1 MQSSNTGV
9 KTLPYVEKYRPKVL
23 SEVKSHGE
31 ILDSLTKFL
40 KTNSLPHL
48 LFFGPP
54 GTGKT
59 SVIKC
64 CCVQLF
70 GEYVE
75 HMTQTFNASN
85 DRGIETVRTKIKP
98 FVESKTSTFLGEHMG
113 KLPKVVILDE
123 VDSMT
128 LEAQGMLRQIIEKSS
143 PTTRFC
149 LICNDIDK
157 ISGPLQSRCT
167 LYRFSPICVE
177 DMFERLNEI
186 SVAEKIFIASNAV
199 DAITIISRGDM
210 RIAINTLQK
219 LKLTLPEKDL
229 IAIDD
234 VYNVSGI
241 PTPQL
246 NKEIY
251 EKFISLTVDP
261 QTANLKQN
269 LKMVND
275 ILVENNITIP
285 HMLEEI
291 KNMILLD
298 SKNLTL
304 ERQIYLIKH
313 LSVSEE
319 FANVNLSFETI
330 LMNVACAFVLAQEI

>member
-1 MQSSNTGV
+1 MLTSEV

-23 SEVKSHGE
+23 SDVKSHGE
-31 ILDSLTKFL
+31 ILGSLTKFL

-113 KLPKVVILDE
+113 KLPKIVILDE

-177 DMFERLNEI
+177 DMFDRLKEI
-186 SVAEKIFIASNAV
+186 SAAEKISIASNAL
-199 DAITIISRGDM
+199 DAITLISRGDM

-219 LKLTLPEKDL
+219 LKLTLPTKDL
-229 IAIDD
+229 IETDD

-241 PTPQL
+241 PTPEL
-246 NKEIY
+246 NAEIY
-251 EKFISLTVDP
+251 EQFITLAIDPENSSLKE
-261 QTANLKQN
+261 NLK
-269 LKMVND
+269 KIID
-275 ILVENNITIP
+275 ILVDNNITIP
-285 HMLEEI
+285 HMLEEL
-291 KNMILLD
+291 KNQILVD
-298 SKNLTL
+298 STNLTL
-304 ERQIYLIKH
+304 GKQIYLIIR
-313 LSVSEE
+313 LSVTEE

-330 LMNVACAFVLAQEI
+330 LTNVACAFVEVREVD